1 MVRRLQLLEPEHR
14 SSGRRLAALGNR
26 IRDGLLRDNK
36 VIPAVLGVLALLIF
50 AWVVAGALTGGSN
63 DQGRQQASNQGSV
76 SQAPEK
82 SSGSESTGTPAP
94 EAENRDTDS
103 YSAFKAKDPFRQIV
117 PPAARET
124 TTKESTRESTARES
138 GNSGGSSNSRSG
150 GSSRG
155 SSNSRSGGGT
165 GGSSANT
172 GDSSANNDEDFIDE
186 TSPGNSSRG
195 VGGGGSRGTGD
206 DSSDGGTDQAG
217 GTDQG
222 GNDNLF
228 NSGGDLAP

>member
-26 IRDGLLRDNK
+26 IRDGLLRGNK

-50 AWVVAGALTGGSN
+50 AWVIAGALTGGSN
-63 DQGRQQASNQGSV
+63 DQGGQQASNQGSV

-94 EAENRDTDS
+94 EVENRDTDS

-117 PPAARET
+117 PPASRET
-124 TTKESTRESTARES
+124 TTKESTRESTARGS
-138 GNSGGSSNSRSG
+138 GSSGGSNSRSG

-165 GGSSANT
+165 GGSSAN
-172 GDSSANNDEDFIDE
+172 NDEDFIDQTPPE
-186 TSPGNSSRG
+186 NSSR
-195 VGGGGSRGTGD
+195 GGGGSRGTGGD
-206 DSSDGGTDQAG
+206 ASGGGADQAG
-217 GTDQG
+217 GTGQG